1 MIDFVLEAKKGRK
14 KSQKGYVRITKI
26 KYVGKAMIQ
35 QDVKTLRMSILA
47 SPSLANFSGVVHGGE
62 LLKLL
67 DQVAYA
73 CATRYCGC
81 GVVTLSVD
89 SVLFKQP
96 IPIGS
101 LMNFYASVNYVGKTS
116 CEVGI
121 RVEFENI
128 KTREVFHCNSS
139 YFTMVA
145 INEKGEKTQIPP
157 FTPSTPEE
165 VRRYEDA
172 QIRRQKRII
181 RQ

>member
-1 MIDFVLEAKKGRK
+1 MK
-14 KSQKGYVRITKI
+14 QKN
-26 KYVGKAMIQ
+26 
-35 QDVKTLRMSILA
+35 VKTLTMSILA

-89 SVLFKQP
+89 GVLFKQP

-128 KTREVFHCNSS
+128 KTHEVFHCNSS

-145 INEKGEKTQIPP
+145 IDEKGSKTQIPP

-165 VRRYEDA
+165 KRRFEEA
-172 QIRRQKRII
+172 KKRREKRVL
-181 RQ
+181 R

>member
-1 MIDFVLEAKKGRK
+1 MK
-14 KSQKGYVRITKI
+14 QK
-26 KYVGKAMIQ
+26 
-35 QDVKTLRMSILA
+35 DVKTLTMSILA

-89 SVLFKQP
+89 GVLFKQP

-128 KTREVFHCNSS
+128 KTHEVFHCNSS

-145 INEKGEKTQIPP
+145 LDEKGDKITIPP

-165 VRRYEDA
+165 ERRFEEA
-172 QIRRQKRII
+172 KKRREKRALK
-181 RQ
+181 

>member
-1 MIDFVLEAKKGRK
+1 MKQTNAR
-14 KSQKGYVRITKI
+14 
-26 KYVGKAMIQ
+26 
-35 QDVKTLRMSILA
+35 TLTMSILA

-89 SVLFKQP
+89 GVIFKQP

-101 LMNFYASVNYVGKTS
+101 LINFYASVNYVGKTS

-128 KTREVFHCNSS
+128 KTREVFHSNSS

-145 INEKGEKTQIPP
+145 LDSTGSKIQIPS
-157 FTPSTPEE
+157 FTPNTPEE
-165 VRRYEDA
+165 KRRYEEA
-172 QIRRQKRII
+172 KQRREKRALK
-181 RQ
+181 

>member
-1 MIDFVLEAKKGRK
+1 MDKGMK
-14 KSQKGYVRITKI
+14 
-26 KYVGKAMIQ
+26 Q
-35 QDVKTLRMSILA
+35 QDIKTLRMSILA

-89 SVLFKQP
+89 QVLFKQP

-128 KTREVFHCNSS
+128 KTHEVFHCNSS

-145 INEKGEKTQIPP
+145 LDEKGNKVAIPP
-157 FTPSTPEE
+157 LTPHTPEE
-165 VRRYEDA
+165 VRRYEEA
-172 QIRRQKRII
+172 QKR
-181 RQ
+181 REKRKVK

>member
-1 MIDFVLEAKKGRK
+1 MK
-14 KSQKGYVRITKI
+14 
-26 KYVGKAMIQ
+26 Q
-35 QDVKTLRMSILA
+35 QDIKTLRMSILA

-89 SVLFKQP
+89 QVLFKQP

-128 KTREVFHCNSS
+128 KTHEVFHCNSS

-145 INEKGEKTQIPP
+145 LDERGNKVAIPP
-157 FTPSTPEE
+157 LTPLTPEE
-165 VRRYEDA
+165 IRRYEEA
-172 QIRRQKRII
+172 QKR
-181 RQ
+181 REKRKLK

>member
-1 MIDFVLEAKKGRK
+1 MK
-14 KSQKGYVRITKI
+14 
-26 KYVGKAMIQ
+26 Q
-35 QDVKTLRMSILA
+35 QNVKTLHMSVLA
-47 SPSLANFSGVVHGGE
+47 SPNFANFSGVVHGGE

-89 SVLFKQP
+89 QVLFKQP

-101 LMNFYASVNYVGKTS
+101 LINFYASVNFVGKTS

-121 RVEFENI
+121 RVEFEDI

-145 INEKGEKTQIPP
+145 IDHNGSKIQIPP
-157 FTPSTPEE
+157 FVPQGDEE
-165 VRRYEDA
+165 KRRHQEA
-172 QIRRQKRII
+172 QERRQKRMM
-181 RQ
+181 R

>member
-1 MIDFVLEAKKGRK
+1 MTEKHLVGIKMK
-14 KSQKGYVRITKI
+14 QKN
-26 KYVGKAMIQ
+26 
-35 QDVKTLRMSILA
+35 VKTLTMSILA
-47 SPSLANFSGVVHGGE
+47 SPNLANFSGVVHGGE

-89 SVLFKQP
+89 QVLFKHP

-101 LMNFYASVNYVGKTS
+101 LINFYASVNYVGKTS

-128 KTREVFHCNSS
+128 KTHEIFHCNSS

-145 INEKGEKTQIPP
+145 LDEKGNKIEIPP
-157 FTPSTPEE
+157 FFPDTPEE
-165 VRRYEDA
+165 IRRYEEA
-172 QIRRQKRII
+172 QKRREKRIVK
-181 RQ
+181 